1 MSWTNPEVTWGRG
14 ITLIDFSSAVCQMT
28 GIALNING
36 TFGWQ
41 SCFLRF
47 RHFCHKLP
55 NVKPPLRSCIS
66 SSGER
71 YERGCHNE
79 PDGGGRL
86 EDVEVLQDVWYC
98 HQTQG
103 SQEPESC
110 IEKLPLVI
118 F

>member
-1 MSWTNPEVTWGRG
+1 
-14 ITLIDFSSAVCQMT
+14 MT

-55 NVKPPLRSCIS
+55 DVKPLLRSCIS